1 MILQRS
7 PRTSSRAKSTLTA
20 ILLLVGL
27 VFLWACSPPT
37 TDIGAFGGGQ
47 CPGDVAARVVI
58 NPHSVNLHVGDSLQL
73 TATIP
78 ACLEVGPETFT
89 WASSDTT
96 IASVNPNS
104 GVVQAV
110 RPGTQTITA
119 RAHPDSTVIADGS
132 MVVTVTP

>member
-1 MILQRS
+1 MILHRS
-7 PRTSSRAKSTLTA
+7 LRASRRAKCTLTA
-20 ILLLVGL
+20 TVLFVGL
-27 VFLWACSPPT
+27 AAFWACSPPA

-58 NPHSVNLHVGDSLQL
+58 NPHSATLRVGETVQL

-89 WASSDTT
+89 WASGDTT

-104 GVVQAV
+104 GLVQAV

-119 RAHPDSTVIADGS
+119 RAHPDSALVADGA